1 MVLLGNEFPES
12 KLNDLQ
18 YADVNVQLNFSSSDE
33 SDDDQ
38 NDLNYYQALPSH
50 DIEVKNEIEED
61 IDEDLKNER
70 QLEVNTELVLDAMKN
85 VKLEPGAIPEWA
97 KSLSDDNWKEVLGKV
112 QNK

>member
-1 MVLLGNEFPES
+1 MGIMVLLGNEFPES

-38 NDLNYYQALPSH
+38 NDLNYYQALPS
-50 DIEVKNEIEED
+50 NEIEED

-70 QLEVNTELVLDAMKN
+70 QLEVNTELVLDAMQN

>member
-38 NDLNYYQALPSH
+38 NDLN
-50 DIEVKNEIEED
+50 
-61 IDEDLKNER
+61 
-70 QLEVNTELVLDAMKN
+70 
-85 VKLEPGAIPEWA
+85 
-97 KSLSDDNWKEVLGKV
+97 
-112 QNK
+112 